1 MSSCSHEFR
10 RHTRHV
16 HNGGG
21 GDELEST
28 ASNACQMSMYQ
39 ALMAT
44 WL

>member
-1 MSSCSHEFR
+1 MSSAGIPAD
-10 RHTRHV
+10 V
-16 HNGGG
+16 HNDGG